1 MDQRPIP
8 GPAGPVYSEHMLTRP
23 SSNVKHLD
31 RDGRLTLRTHGV
43 GVTWR
48 VVSADRGRV
57 DPAAGYLFCAPD
69 FLFPADSTARALR
82 VEVEHREPAKPTARE
97 RVSRASR
104 LT

>member
-1 MDQRPIP
+1 
-8 GPAGPVYSEHMLTRP
+8 MLTRP
-23 SSNVKHLD
+23 SSNIKRLD

-48 VVSADRGRV
+48 VVPADRERV

-82 VEVEHREPAKPTARE
+82 VEIEYRGPRRRP
-97 RVSRASR
+97 
-104 LT
+104 